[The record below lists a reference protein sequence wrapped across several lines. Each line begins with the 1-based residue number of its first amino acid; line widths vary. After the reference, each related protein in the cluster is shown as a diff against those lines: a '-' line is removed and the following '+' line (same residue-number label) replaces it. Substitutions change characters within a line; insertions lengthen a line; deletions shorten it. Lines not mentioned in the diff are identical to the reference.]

1 MFATMARHELKNLL
15 RDRMT
20 VFLAAYPIAIGFAL
34 RYLAA
39 EGIIEGQA
47 LNISAVLLCLI
58 TGFSFG
64 AIAGMS
70 LLDDRDD
77 LVLHSI
83 QISPVPVWKYIWL
96 KITFVYVLAL
106 IGGMMIIWIS
116 GALKMS
122 LLQNILISAL
132 SAMQVPFLAFLINA
146 FAKNKVEG
154 FVAMKGSGFLL
165 VFPVA
170 GFFFLDAKEW
180 LFAIA
185 PGHWAAKAV
194 QHLLL
199 EPAINAGLAR
209 MNLGFYAYLMIGFAY
224 NALFAVMAYSMF
236 KRRNAF

>member
-1 MFATMARHELKNLL
+1 MFATMARHEMKNLL
-15 RDRMT
+15 RDKMT
-20 VFLAAYPIAIGFAL
+20 VFLAAYPIVIGFAL

-39 EGIIEGQA
+39 EGIIAGQA

-77 LVLHSI
+77 LVLYSI

-96 KITFVYVLAL
+96 KISFVYVLAL

-122 LLQNILISAL
+122 LLQNVLISAL

-170 GFFFLDAKEW
+170 GFFFLDSKEW

-199 EPAINAGLAR
+199 EPAINAGVAK
-209 MNLGFYAYLMIGFAY
+209 MNLGFYAYLLIGFAY